1 MRRITFEKEQNVIHF
16 TQSIIVLHNR
26 NRKNNMRQMIIAGRL
41 GRDPETRALQNG
53 KTVCKFSVADS
64 KKLGNGKEDTL
75 WVRVSAW
82 GKTGEVCQNFLRKGS
97 FVIVTGE
104 PSLRTSQDNSGKTFT
119 DLELMANTVD
129 FGPTQ
134 QGGNGGYQQQ
144 QYNGGYQQQPQQQ
157 YAQQPYNPPQNG
169 GQAAPPPPDDDQG
182 DSPF

>member
-1 MRRITFEKEQNVIHF
+1 
-16 TQSIIVLHNR
+16 
-26 NRKNNMRQMIIAGRL
+26 MRQMIISGRL

-82 GKTGEVCQNFLRKGS
+82 GKTGEVCQNFLHKGS

-144 QYNGGYQQQPQQQ
+144 QYGNGQQQYNGGYPQPPQQQ
-157 YAQQPYNPPQNG
+157 YVQQPYNPPAPQGN
-169 GQAAPPPPDDDQG
+169 PPPPADDQG